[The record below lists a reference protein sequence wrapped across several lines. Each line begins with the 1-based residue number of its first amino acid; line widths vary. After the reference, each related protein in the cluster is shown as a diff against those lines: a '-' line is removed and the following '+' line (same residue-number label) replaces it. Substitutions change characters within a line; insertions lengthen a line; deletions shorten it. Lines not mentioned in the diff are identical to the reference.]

1 MFDWIERNSSPDAVL
16 TGNLDPVLYLYT
28 GRKSVRGFVQ
38 NPYQLH
44 YSTDEHAQ
52 PLGPPRELLDT
63 IRWYRANYLVC
74 APNASFREGPYLAR
88 LTADLLREHPDQ
100 FRLVY
105 RSADSRYRIYVT
117 VLDAYGGDRSLKP
130 NFRSGARLVGSN

>member
-1 MFDWIERNSSPDAVL
+1 MNTRSRWGR
-16 TGNLDPVLYLYT
+16 PVNC
-28 GRKSVRGFVQ
+28 S
-38 NPYQLH
+38 
-44 YSTDEHAQ
+44 
-52 PLGPPRELLDT
+52 
-63 IRWYRANYLVC
+63 IRSGGYGANYLVC
-74 APNASFREGPYLAR
+74 APNASFRQGPYLTR
-88 LTADLLREHPDQ
+88 LTAELLREHPDQ